1 MLNFSTPSDL
11 GQTLATSVYVPIFS
25 KCNTMGFN
33 EVVHNPCMLAAQSLH
48 RLDQIAQARR
58 VVIHG
63 EGSSAAPHVPVW
75 VAQSWQRCLSAGH
88 RPDEPLVFDYVSH
101 VAQKRSKDENHA
113 LRLAAR
119 ATLEQLS
126 MAIAQTKYFAI
137 LTNAQGEVVDTGGA
151 IDRSDPRADLIT
163 RIGVDL
169 SESAVGTT
177 AIGATLA
184 EQRDTWLH
192 RGEHFFQD
200 TQWYSCAGAPI
211 IGPDGQCAGM
221 VDVTGIEVPE
231 RPELMSL
238 VARSARAIENAL
250 VKAQPHALVLH
261 LQWPGQHGGK
271 DNEGLV
277 CVNADGVI
285 GAMNP
290 IARQMLG
297 QLQASPVALH
307 TNDVFAISTGHLFD
321 AQRKDQWINTPLWSG
336 LHLQVRVSVSGWLSP
351 KSHDNP
357 MAKQAGYVQPLKDSE
372 TALIK
377 HTVSLLKGNVAAA
390 AEQLGISR
398 STIYRKLGKP
408 KTGR

>member
-1 MLNFSTPSDL
+1 LLNFSPPNDL
-11 GQTLATSVYVPIFS
+11 GQTLGVLANAPIFS
-25 KCNTMGFN
+25 NCNTMGFN
-33 EVVHNPCMLAAQSLH
+33 EVVHNQCMLPAQPSH

-58 VVIHG
+58 AVIDGDGH
-63 EGSSAAPHVPVW
+63 SAAQYVQPW
-75 VAQSWQRCLSAGH
+75 VSQSWQRCLSAGR
-88 RPDEPLVFDYVSH
+88 RPDDALVFDYVSH

-119 ATLEQLS
+119 ATLDQLS
-126 MAIAQTKYFAI
+126 QAIAQTKYFAI

-169 SESAVGTT
+169 SETAVGTT

-184 EQRDTWLH
+184 EQRSTWLH

-277 CVNADGVI
+277 CVDADGVI

-297 QLQASPVALH
+297 LLQASPVALH

-321 AQRKDQWINTPLWSG
+321 AQRKNQWINTPLWSG
-336 LHLQVRVSVSGWLSP
+336 LHLQARVSVSGWLSP
-351 KSHDNP
+351 KSHGNP
-357 MAKQAGYVQPLKDSE
+357 MSKPMGYVQPLKDSE

-408 KTGR
+408 KT